1 MPSRSMVL
9 LKMASGFHT
18 THNSSSS
25 LFVVGSS
32 FFPLRS
38 IKKLIFYNCRKLRE
52 NQTEPQR
59 KNNEMENNE
68 KANQDT
74 FYLSSTQFLSQS
86 SLGLLPRS
94 LKVEFCIQVGPGLR
108 ILSVLYN
115 RLSGLFYFMGALSTP
130 LLDCSLVYI

>member
-1 MPSRSMVL
+1 
-9 LKMASGFHT
+9 
-18 THNSSSS
+18 
-25 LFVVGSS
+25 
-32 FFPLRS
+32 
-38 IKKLIFYNCRKLRE
+38 
-52 NQTEPQR
+52 
-59 KNNEMENNE
+59 MENNE

-115 RLSGLFYFMGALSTP
+115 RLADLFYFVGTLSTP